1 MDVATRHARD
11 AVLSAVRART
21 REVNARNWAA
31 DVLEDTTG
39 MEDILGRL
47 TVAEDASPIDLAQ
60 ELGRILFI
68 NRCNAAE
75 ACGVC
80 GKTVLGKRV
89 KVTPCG
95 HYFHSRCLT
104 KRTTGERLRACPTCA
119 EDVFPCDP
127 ARNRGPRS
135 PASSPQAPLTVESSL
150 SSGADDIDVEHGI

>member
-11 AVLSAVRART
+11 EALAVARAST
-21 REVNARNWAA
+21 RQSNMRIWAA

-39 MEDILGRL
+39 MENVLGRL
-47 TVAEDASPIDLAQ
+47 TVAEDASPIDSAQ

-68 NRCNAAE
+68 NRCNAE
-75 ACGVC
+75 QACGVC
-80 GKTVLGKRV
+80 GVSVLGKRV

-95 HYFHSRCLT
+95 HFFHSRCLT
-104 KRTTGERLRACPTCA
+104 KQTTGERLRACPTCA

-135 PASSPQAPLTVESSL
+135 PTSSLRAVLTAESSL
-150 SSGADDIDVEHGI
+150 SSSPGDIDVEHGI